1 MARPDYL
8 VCLECESEVEDFIW
22 RDGEIR
28 RAMCEVC
35 GNSDADAFAL
45 PEDFEQD
52 MDDDLEEG
60 DEEDDEEAEY
70 LEDYEDYEEEDD
82 EEEDDDK
89 E

>member
-8 VCLECESEVEDFIW
+8 VCLECESEVQDFIW

-28 RAMCEVC
+28 RATCEVC

-45 PEDFEQD
+45 PDDFEQD

-70 LEDYEDYEEEDD
+70 LEDYQDDEDEED
-82 EEEDDDK
+82 E
-89 E
+89 